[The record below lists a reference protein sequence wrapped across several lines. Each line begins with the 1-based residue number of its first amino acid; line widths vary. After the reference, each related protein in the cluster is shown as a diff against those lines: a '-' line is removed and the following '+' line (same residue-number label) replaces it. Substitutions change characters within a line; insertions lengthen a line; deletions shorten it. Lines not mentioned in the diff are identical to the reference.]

1 MYMKNR
7 DTVVTTIIRWSGF
20 KDTVT
25 LLGSL
30 DRVRNGYSRRRH
42 RRVEAT
48 DSSTSSL
55 WQMLG
60 ATHSQRATCSCPH
73 PGPPCASG
81 STNPAPSFHQQCI
94 YSFLEQEV
102 HVIHVWHHKIK
113 QNLGNLL
120 SKFIGIWKLLQL
132 LQLYWSSYQCVYW
145 NTLSWGQQMML
156 NQHALTLY
164 MFSWSSNSCLSH
176 ILICLYGLTN
186 STAANVMTRLHHVVD
201 VNPFIRVGVVLQN
214 RGNAVHGS
222 RVLVFNPPT
231 DEVHPVS
238 SNHQCGVAAR
248 LLQGLSVHP
257 PIWLKTGQ
265 LQYSPKSCSHQAA
278 DGSSRIKTG
287 VINNVTTNSSIK
299 QSEWSEFCKQN

>member
-94 YSFLEQEV
+94 HSFLEQEV

-120 SKFIGIWKLLQL
+120 SKFIGIWMLLQL
-132 LQLYWSSYQCVYW
+132 LQLYWSSYV
-145 NTLSWGQQMML
+145 SMR
-156 NQHALTLY
+156 
-164 MFSWSSNSCLSH
+164 
-176 ILICLYGLTN
+176 ILKYFIMGP
-186 STAANVMTRLHHVVD
+186 ANDAKPTC
-201 VNPFIRVGVVLQN
+201 FK
-214 RGNAVHGS
+214 AVH
-222 RVLVFNPPT
+222 VFLIFQLLPLT
-231 DEVHPVS
+231 HPY
-238 SNHQCGVAAR
+238 
-248 LLQGLSVHP
+248 L
-257 PIWLKTGQ
+257 PIRSYQ
-265 LQYSPKSCSHQAA
+265 
-278 DGSSRIKTG
+278 
-287 VINNVTTNSSIK
+287 
-299 QSEWSEFCKQN
+299 